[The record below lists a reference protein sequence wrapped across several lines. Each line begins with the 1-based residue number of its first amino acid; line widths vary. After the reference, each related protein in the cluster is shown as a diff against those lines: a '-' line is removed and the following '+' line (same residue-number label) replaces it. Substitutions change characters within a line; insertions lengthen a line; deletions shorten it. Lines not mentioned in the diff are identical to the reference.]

1 MKNDLRIKTYA
12 KKLILLHFW
21 VAIPINLN
29 CIKYKQGI
37 EEETPISSRWCPD
50 IMLNKQTKQM
60 FELKLP
66 LKSGY
71 RSNKIPNTFRAVEI
85 KKVKYMII
93 RTSQPLL
100 VIHRHCYVDCISAY
114 SYLTILL
121 TICSTWNQDLRTIY
135 SGINSKLTFR

>member
-12 KKLILLHFW
+12 KKLILLYFW

-66 LKSGY
+66 LK
-71 RSNKIPNTFRAVEI
+71 KWLP
-85 KKVKYMII
+85 
-93 RTSQPLL
+93 
-100 VIHRHCYVDCISAY
+100 
-114 SYLTILL
+114 
-121 TICSTWNQDLRTIY
+121 
-135 SGINSKLTFR
+135 